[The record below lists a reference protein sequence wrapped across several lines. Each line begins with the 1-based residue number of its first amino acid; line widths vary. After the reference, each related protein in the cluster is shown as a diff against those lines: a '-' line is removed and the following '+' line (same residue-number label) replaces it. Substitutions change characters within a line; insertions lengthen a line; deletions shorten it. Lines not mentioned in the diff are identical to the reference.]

1 MVFYILLSAE
11 FAIQKR
17 SYLNIS
23 KVFVAERLL
32 GCYPV
37 LGVELEHALDYL
49 QPLQR
54 NQGQQ
59 VFEVLLPPLG
69 ERGLGVR

>member
-11 FAIQKR
+11 YLYKKR
-17 SYLNIS
+17 SNLNIS

-49 QPLQR
+49 QSLQR
-54 NQGQQ
+54 NLGQQ
-59 VFEVLLPPLG
+59 VFEVLLPPLR